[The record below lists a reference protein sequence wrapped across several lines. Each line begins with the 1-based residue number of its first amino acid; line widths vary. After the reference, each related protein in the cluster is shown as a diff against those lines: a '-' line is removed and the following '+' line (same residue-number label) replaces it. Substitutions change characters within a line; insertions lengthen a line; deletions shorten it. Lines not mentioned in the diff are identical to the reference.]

1 MSALLELRGVTVAY
15 GGAPVV
21 EDVSL
26 TLGFREVAALLGAN
40 GAGKST
46 LLKAIMGLAPLVRGE
61 ILLHGERLNGM
72 PSEERARRWG
82 IAYVP
87 EGRRIFGGMTV
98 RENLEVGAWCDGV
111 SRRRRLDETF
121 FLFPQL
127 AEKSSARAWTLSGG
141 QQQMLAIGRALMQ
154 APSLLL
160 LDEPFLGLAPVLM
173 RDVVN
178 QIRAAAV
185 GGPGILVAEQ
195 AFDAAASLAPRGY
208 AMRLG
213 RVTAQGTLAELR
225 DSGMLAESLLPR

>member
-1 MSALLELRGVTVAY
+1 MSVLLELRGVTVAY
-15 GGAPVV
+15 GGVPVV

-26 TLGFREVAALLGAN
+26 TLAFREVTALLGAN

-46 LLKAIMGLAPLVRGE
+46 LLKAIMGLTPLARGE
-61 ILLHGERLNGM
+61 ILLHGKTLAGM
-72 PSEERARRWG
+72 PPEERARRG

-98 RENLEVGAWCDGV
+98 QENLEVGAWCDV
-111 SRRRRLDETF
+111 ATRRRRLEETF

-127 AEKSSARAWTLSGG
+127 EEKSSARAWTLSGG

-154 APSLLL
+154 APALLL
-160 LDEPFLGLAPVLM
+160 LDEPFLGLAPVLI
-173 RDVVN
+173 RDVAH
-178 QIRAAAV
+178 QIRAAAI

-195 AFDAAASLAPRGY
+195 AFDAAAALAPRGY

-213 RVTAQGTLAELR
+213 RVTTQGTLAELR

>member
-15 GGAPVV
+15 GGAPAV

-26 TLGFREVAALLGAN
+26 TLAFREVTALLGAN

-46 LLKAIMGLAPLVRGE
+46 LLKAVMGLVPLARGE
-61 ILLHGERLNGM
+61 ILLHGEALTGV
-72 PSEERARRWG
+72 PPEERARRG

-98 RENLEVGAWCDGV
+98 RENLEVGAWCDAA
-111 SRRRRLDETF
+111 SRRRRLEEAF

-141 QQQMLAIGRALMQ
+141 KQQMLAIGRALMQ
-154 APSLLL
+154 APALLL

-178 QIRAAAV
+178 QIHAAAI

-195 AFDAAASLAPRGY
+195 ALDAAAALAPRGY

-213 RVTAQGTLAELR
+213 RVTVQGTLAELR

>member
-21 EDVSL
+21 EDASL
-26 TLGFREVAALLGAN
+26 TLPFREVTALLGAN

-46 LLKAIMGLAPLVRGE
+46 LLKAVMGLVPLVRGE
-61 ILLHGERLNGM
+61 IFLHGESLNSV
-72 PSEERARRWG
+72 PAEERARRG

-87 EGRRIFGGMTV
+87 EGRRVFGGMTV
-98 RENLEVGAWCDGV
+98 RENLEVGAWCDAA
-111 SRRRRLDETF
+111 SRKRRLAETF

-127 AEKSSARAWTLSGG
+127 EEKSAALAWTLSGG

-173 RDVVN
+173 REVAN
-178 QIRAAAV
+178 RINAAAV

-195 AFDAAASLAPRGY
+195 AFDAAAALAPRGY

-213 RVTAQGTLAELR
+213 RVTAEGTLAELR
-225 DSGMLAESLLPR
+225 DSGVLAESLLPR

>member
-1 MSALLELRGVTVAY
+1 VSALLELRDVTVAY
-15 GGAPVV
+15 GGAPAV

-26 TLGFREVAALLGAN
+26 TLAIGEAAALLGAN

-46 LLKAIMGLAPLVRGE
+46 LLKSIMGLVPLVRGE
-61 ILLHGERLNGM
+61 ILLHGEALNGV
-72 PSEERARRWG
+72 PPEERARRG

-98 RENLEVGAWCDGV
+98 RENLEVAAWCDAA
-111 SRRRRLDETF
+111 SRKRRLDEAF
-121 FLFPQL
+121 ILFPQL
-127 AEKSSARAWTLSGG
+127 AEKLAARAWTLSGG

-154 APSLLL
+154 APALLL
-160 LDEPFLGLAPVLM
+160 LDEPSLGLAPALV
-173 RDVVN
+173 REVVN
-178 QIRAAAV
+178 RIRAVAT
-185 GGPGILVAEQ
+185 GGRGILVAEQ

-213 RVTAQGTLAELR
+213 RVTAQGKLGALR

>member
-1 MSALLELRGVTVAY
+1 MNALLELRGVTVAY

-21 EDVSL
+21 EDASL
-26 TLGFREVAALLGAN
+26 TLAFHEVAALLGAN

-46 LLKAIMGLAPLVRGE
+46 LLKAVMGLVPLTRGE
-61 ILLHGERLNGM
+61 IFLHGETLAGV
-72 PSEERARRWG
+72 PPEERARRG

-87 EGRRIFGGMTV
+87 EGRRVFGGMTV
-98 RENLEVGAWCDGV
+98 RENLEVAVWCDAA
-111 SRRRRLDETF
+111 SRRRRLDEAF

-141 QQQMLAIGRALMQ
+141 QQQMLAIGRALIQ

-160 LDEPFLGLAPVLM
+160 LDEPFLGLAPVLV
-173 RDVVN
+173 REVVN
-178 QIRAAAV
+178 RIRAAAV
-185 GGPGILVAEQ
+185 GGPGILIAEQ
-195 AFDAAASLAPRGY
+195 AFDAVAALAPRGY

-213 RVTAQGTLAELR
+213 RVMAEGTLSELR